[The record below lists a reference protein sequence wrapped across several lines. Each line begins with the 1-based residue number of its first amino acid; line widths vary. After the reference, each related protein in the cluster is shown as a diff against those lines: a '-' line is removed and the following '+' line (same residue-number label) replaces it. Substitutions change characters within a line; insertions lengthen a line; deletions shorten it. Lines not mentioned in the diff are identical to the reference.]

1 MIELTRWE
9 IFKAV
14 IAKWIVVQKAALISP
29 MAVVALM
36 LDVHELYVKEQQAE
50 LEKMEAVEPN
60 E

>member
-9 IFKAV
+9 IFKAT
-14 IAKWIVVQKAALISP
+14 IAKWIVVQIAARISA

-36 LDVHELYVKEQQAE
+36 LEVHDLYVKEQQE
-50 LEKMEAVEPN
+50 EFEKMEAVEPN

>member
-14 IAKWIVVQKAALISP
+14 IAKWIVVQIAARISP